1 MGQTVVKH
9 SFSPTDTERHKK
21 EIIGA
26 YAILRSKRAG
36 EVSEIVEWADM
47 GRYNKKWNAWG
58 THPEEMIKK
67 VAEVHAMKKFTNIS
81 ALYSE
86 AEFELRQNK
95 KGETIVQNGI
105 DKIEAG
111 KNRKAA
117 LRKKTKKSSKKAKK

>member
-1 MGQTVVKH
+1 
-9 SFSPTDTERHKK
+9 
-21 EIIGA
+21 
-26 YAILRSKRAG
+26 
-36 EVSEIVEWADM
+36 
-47 GRYNKKWNAWG
+47 
-58 THPEEMIKK
+58 MIKK